1 MLKYVLLSAGLLI
14 GVCASAQNVPDV
26 PKVEIPVGFSF
37 VNVHPDV
44 APLVTGFNVFGGG
57 GQFNVNFGNYFGVKA
72 DFMGYAKGS
81 GLSNQLRNNLD
92 YTDSTRGNMF
102 TYMFGPQIKKHT
114 GKIQPFGEV
123 LFGAAHT
130 DTYATI
136 TNALGLGSGSGNNNG
151 FAMAAGGGI
160 DFKINRNFSLR
171 PVQVD
176 YLLTRFS
183 VDHWGGYPNYQ
194 NNFRYLGGLVF
205 TFGGTPPPTPTA
217 SCSVSPT
224 EIMAGDPVSATVTTQ
239 NFNPKRP
246 ITYTWTSTGGHVT
259 GTTETASVATAGL
272 SPGSYTVSVTAT
284 DERQRNNNPASCSAS
299 FTVKQPLPPTA
310 SCSASP
316 TTVKAGESS
325 TVTVSAQ
332 SPDGTQLT
340 YAFAATA
347 GRISGTGTSATL
359 DTTGAPAGS
368 SITTTATVTN
378 VHGLTATC
386 EAAVNVAP
394 LPPPEVV
401 QETTNVGECSFN
413 NSTKP
418 GRVDNECK
426 ATLDQVALLI
436 QKEPNNTFVIVG
448 FAEDE
453 ETVKMTQLAGQ
464 RAVNVKYYFTEGE
477 GGQQI
482 DPSRFQVKTGSE
494 KSRKI
499 RIYRVPPGAK
509 VPEEVIAVDETQVQ
523 GQSRNAPAR
532 RHHNTAAAA
541 SDAPATQQ

>member
-1 MLKYVLLSAGLLI
+1 MLKYVLLAAGLLI
-14 GVCASAQNVPDV
+14 GVCASAQEVPVV
-26 PKVEIPVGFSF
+26 PKMEIPVGFSF
-37 VNVHPDV
+37 VNVHPDL
-44 APLVTGFNVFGGG
+44 APITSFNVFGGG

-92 YTDSTRGNMF
+92 YTDSTRGNTF

-130 DTYATI
+130 NAYATI
-136 TNALGLGSGSGNNNG
+136 ANAFDSASGSGSNNA

-183 VDHWGGYPNYQ
+183 ANHVAGYTNNQ
-194 NNFRYLGGLVF
+194 NNFRYVGGLVF
-205 TFGGTPPPTPTA
+205 TFGGAPPIPPKA

-224 EIMAGDPVSATVTTQ
+224 EIMAGDPVSATVATQ

-246 ITYTWTSTGGHVT
+246 ITYSWTSTGGHIT
-259 GTTETASVATAGL
+259 GTTETANVATTGL
-272 SPGSYTVSVTAT
+272 SPGSYTVSATAT
-284 DERQRNNNPASCSAS
+284 DEKQRNNTASCSAS

-316 TTVKAGESS
+316 TTVKGGESS

-332 SPDGTQLT
+332 SPDGSQLT
-340 YAFAATA
+340 YSFVATA
-347 GRISGTGTSATL
+347 GRVSGTGSSATL

-368 SITTTATVTN
+368 PITTTATVTN

-386 EAAVNVAP
+386 EAVVNVAP

-401 QETTNVGECSFN
+401 QEATNVGECSFN
-413 NSTKP
+413 NSNKP

-453 ETVKMTQLAGQ
+453 ETTTMTQLAGQ
-464 RAVNVKYYFTEGE
+464 RAVNVKYYFTQGE

-482 DPSRFQVKTGSE
+482 DPSLLQVKTGSE
-494 KSRKI
+494 KSRKV
-499 RIYRVPPGAK
+499 RIYTVPPGAK
-509 VPEEVIAVDETQVQ
+509 VPDEVVAVDETQMQ
-523 GQSRNAPAR
+523 GVSRNAPAR
-532 RHHNTAAAA
+532 KHRKTAAAA
-541 SDAPATQQ
+541 SDAPATPQ